1 MTPCRSGMDWPAHG
15 REPGGLDT
23 TDWKSRYLAAIREM
37 EDAEQR
43 WQAIEKALRR
53 LVGRLCAA
61 ATGIDD
67 RLDDQLSS
75 IAAATRRDADP
86 AELKALTDSLS
97 DAVLALEKRSP
108 SAPKAVAQPLSG
120 QTASAAPPP
129 AGNPSPTKPRAAGK
143 ASAAPGNATADR
155 VSQAATVAAVAGLLE
170 QLAALDAGSGIA
182 ATLNTQLAAAADDNT
197 LARVLDQVADLVR
210 DRSDA
215 VARDRREVAAML
227 AQVTQ
232 RLGEMAEFLTGS
244 TDSTAESRQAVD
256 SLNREVLDEVARIST
271 EAEAAT
277 DLAPLRALVANRLE
291 AVASRV
297 REFRAHQ
304 ESRFVAHAA
313 RIERM
318 RTRIIELEK
327 ETVELHR
334 GLAAE
339 RRHARTDVLTGVAN
353 RAALDERLLEEIER
367 RKRFSTP
374 VSLLVWDIDHFKK
387 INDEYGHRSGDAVL
401 REVARSLAARKR
413 ATDHLAR
420 FGGEE
425 FVMLLVG
432 TALGEAQRVA
442 ESLREAVSAMK
453 FGFRGTPVRVTVS
466 CGITELK
473 DTDDP
478 QSVFDRADAAL
489 YRAKES
495 GRNCCKT
502 G

>member
-1 MTPCRSGMDWPAHG
+1 
-15 REPGGLDT
+15 LDT

-43 WQAIEKALRR
+43 WLAVEKALRR

-61 ATGIDD
+61 ATGIDE
-67 RLDDQLSS
+67 RLDEQLSS
-75 IAAATRRDADP
+75 IAAATRRDPDP
-86 AELKALTDSLS
+86 VELKALADSLG
-97 DAVLALEKRSP
+97 DAVLALEKRSIGTP
-108 SAPKAVAQPLSG
+108 QAASPGGPREVPAAVAPATPIATPARG
-120 QTASAAPPP
+120 PAAAPA
-129 AGNPSPTKPRAAGK
+129 AGGPSPG
-143 ASAAPGNATADR
+143 R
-155 VSQAATVAAVAGLLE
+155 VAQAATVAAVAGLLE
-170 QLAALDAGSGIA
+170 QLAALDSGAGIA
-182 ATLNTQLAAAADDNT
+182 AALNTQLAAARDDNT

-215 VARDRREVAAML
+215 LARDRREVAAML
-227 AQVTQ
+227 SQVTE
-232 RLGEMAEFLTGS
+232 RLGEMAEFLAGT
-244 TDSTAESRQAVD
+244 TAGTVESRQAVD
-256 SLNREVLDEVARIST
+256 ALNREVLEEVARMST

-291 AVASRV
+291 AVATRV

-367 RKRFSTP
+367 RKRFPTP
-374 VSLLVWDIDHFKK
+374 VALLVWDIDHFKK

-401 REVARSLAARKR
+401 REVARALGARKR

-442 ESLREAVSAMK
+442 ESLREAVAAMK

-466 CGITELK
+466 CGITELT
-473 DTDDP
+473 DADDP
-478 QSVFDRADAAL
+478 QSAFDRADAAL

-495 GRNCCKT
+495 GRNCCRT

>member
-1 MTPCRSGMDWPAHG
+1 M
-15 REPGGLDT
+15 DT

-43 WQAIEKALRR
+43 WLAVEKALRR

-75 IAAATRRDADP
+75 IAAATRRDPDP
-86 AELKALTDSLS
+86 AELKALTDSLG

-108 SAPKAVAQPLSG
+108 GAPKAVAQPLPG
-120 QTASAAPPP
+120 QPAPAPGAPPAP
-129 AGNPSPTKPRAAGK
+129 ATRRATGKAPALPAEAPVERAA
-143 ASAAPGNATADR
+143 
-155 VSQAATVAAVAGLLE
+155 QAATVAAVAGLLE
-170 QLAALDAGSGIA
+170 QLAALDAGSGLA
-182 ATLNTQLAAAADDNT
+182 ATLNTQLAAARDDST

-210 DRSDA
+210 DRTDA

-232 RLGEMAEFLTGS
+232 RLGEMAEFLAGT
-244 TDSTAESRQAVD
+244 TDNTTETRQAVD

-367 RKRFSTP
+367 RKRFATP

-432 TALGEAQRVA
+432 TALSEAQRVA
-442 ESLREAVSAMK
+442 ESLREAVAAMK

-473 DTDDP
+473 DSDDP
-478 QSVFDRADAAL
+478 QTVFDRADAAL
-489 YRAKES
+489 YRAKEA
-495 GRNCCKT
+495 GRNCCQT

>member
-1 MTPCRSGMDWPAHG
+1 M
-15 REPGGLDT
+15 DT

-43 WQAIEKALRR
+43 WLAVEKALRR

-61 ATGIDD
+61 AAGVDE
-67 RLDDQLSS
+67 RLDEQLSS
-75 IAAATRRDADP
+75 IAAATRRDPDAV
-86 AELKALTDSLS
+86 ELKALADSLG
-97 DAVLALEKRSP
+97 DAVLALEKR
-108 SAPKAVAQPLSG
+108 AIG
-120 QTASAAPPP
+120 T
-129 AGNPSPTKPRAAGK
+129 PRAAAPGGTRELT
-143 ASAAPGNATADR
+143 AAPAPAAPVTAPARGPAAPAAAAQPPARVAQTATL
-155 VSQAATVAAVAGLLE
+155 AAVAGLLE
-170 QLAALDAGSGIA
+170 QLSALDSGTGIA
-182 ATLNTQLAAAADDNT
+182 AALNTQLAAARDDSS

-215 VARDRREVAAML
+215 LARDRREVAAML
-227 AQVTQ
+227 SQVTE
-232 RLGEMAEFLTGS
+232 RLGEMAEFLAGT
-244 TDSTAESRQAVD
+244 TAGTVESRQAVD
-256 SLNREVLDEVARIST
+256 ALNREVLEEVARMST

-291 AVASRV
+291 AVATRV

-318 RTRIIELEK
+318 RTRIVELEK

-353 RAALDERLLEEIER
+353 RAALDERLVEEIER
-367 RKRFSTP
+367 RRRFPTP

-401 REVARSLAARKR
+401 REVARALGARKR

-442 ESLREAVSAMK
+442 ESLREAVAAMK

-466 CGITELK
+466 CGITELT
-473 DTDDP
+473 DADDP
-478 QSVFDRADAAL
+478 QSAFDRADAAL

-495 GRNCCKT
+495 GRNCCRT

>member
-1 MTPCRSGMDWPAHG
+1 M
-15 REPGGLDT
+15 DT

-43 WQAIEKALRR
+43 WQAVEKALRR

-108 SAPKAVAQPLSG
+108 SAPKSVTQPLAG
-120 QTASAAPPP
+120 QTVMAAPP
-129 AGNPSPTKPRAAGK
+129 ATIPSPTKPRAPGK
-143 ASAAPGNATADR
+143 VSAAPGNATPDR

-170 QLAALDAGSGIA
+170 QLAALDAGSGVA
-182 ATLNTQLAAAADDNT
+182 ATLNTQLAAAADDST

-215 VARDRREVAAML
+215 VTRDRREVAAML

-232 RLGEMAEFLTGS
+232 RLGEMAEFLAGS